1 MNLRILLILGALTAF
16 GPMAIDL
23 YLPSFPTL
31 AEVFATDVE
40 QVQRSLAA
48 YFVGM
53 ALGQLIYGPLI
64 DRYGRRI
71 PLLMGVTIFCV
82 ASLFCAFANTLDEMV
97 LARFVQALGG
107 CVGIVASRTVVR
119 DLCDA
124 LTTARVFSQLL
135 LVMGLAPIF
144 APLVGGLLLDL
155 LGWRALFLTLALFSG
170 LTGWAVWRWLPETYP
185 KGLAPAPLSGAFRQY
200 ARLLQD
206 KAFMGQ
212 VMTGGLA
219 MAGMFAYIAGS
230 PYVFIQLYG
239 VPTEHYGWLFG
250 ANAAGFIFLAQLNAH
265 LLRWKGPSFWLKF
278 WVGFYLI
285 SGLSLF
291 GVALVQPAS
300 LWPLLVP
307 LFCCI
312 ASLGCI
318 MPNATA
324 CALEHQGAQAG
335 SASALLGSVQFL
347 LAALAAAAV
356 GLLHDGS
363 ALPLALVI
371 AGCGV
376 MALCTLLW
384 VERNASSI

>member
-40 QVQRSLAA
+40 HIQHSLAA

-71 PLLMGVTIFCV
+71 PLLAGVAVFCL
-82 ASLFCAFANTLDEMV
+82 ASLFCAFANTLDDMV
-97 LARFVQALGG
+97 LARFIQALGG

-135 LVMGLAPIF
+135 LVMGLAPIL
-144 APLVGGLLLDL
+144 APLVGGLLLEL
-155 LGWRALFLTLALFSG
+155 FGWRSLFLALALFSG
-170 LTGWAVWRWLPETYP
+170 LTGWAVWRYLPETYP
-185 KGLAPAPLSGAFRQY
+185 KGLAPAPLNRAIHQY
-200 ARLLQD
+200 GRLLRD

-239 VPTEHYGWLFG
+239 VPAEHYGWLFG
-250 ANAAGFIFLAQLNAH
+250 ANAAGFILLAQLNAH
-265 LLRWKGPSFWLKF
+265 LLRWKGPEFWLKV

-285 SGLSLF
+285 SGLVLL
-291 GVALVQPAS
+291 GLALVQPVS
-300 LWPLLVP
+300 LWPLLIP

-312 ASLGCI
+312 ACLGCI

-324 CALEHQGAQAG
+324 CALADQGAQAG

-356 GLLHDGS
+356 GILHNGT

-371 AGCGV
+371 AACGLL
-376 MALCTLLW
+376 ALCSLLW
-384 VERNASSI
+384 TERNASSI